1 MSLQIEYPACPL
13 CAESGAALGTA
24 DCTLHPLWHEPLP
37 RSLEWLRCVSCGH
50 IYTRYYWSTEGLKEV
65 FARAHSNQLA
75 GGDADVKRTVWAS
88 VVERSMHALGG
99 YRATMSGERPPTW
112 IDVGC
117 GDGALVMTAA
127 DFGFHAIGLDA
138 RADAVARIQAL
149 GFSAQQVDF
158 MNVLLDEKVDVI
170 SMMDVL
176 EHIPYPAR
184 ALEKANM
191 LLRPGGLLVIS
202 LPDLTSSSWRIMD
215 AMKTNPYWMEIE
227 HHHNFSRDRLARLL
241 KQWGFVIADF
251 AIPYRYKAQMEIYAI
266 KEETEQGI

>member
-1 MSLQIEYPACPL
+1 
-13 CAESGAALGTA
+13 
-24 DCTLHPLWHEPLP
+24 
-37 RSLEWLRCVSCGH
+37 
-50 IYTRYYWSTEGLKEV
+50 
-65 FARAHSNQLA
+65 
-75 GGDADVKRTVWAS
+75 
-88 VVERSMHALGG
+88 MHALGG

-202 LPDLTSSSWRIMD
+202 LPDGMCSSWRIMD
-215 AMKTNPYWMEIE
+215 ATKTNPYWMEIE
-227 HHHNFSRDRLARLL
+227 HHHNFSRSRLASLL
-241 KQWGFVIADF
+241 KQWGFTIVDF
-251 AIPYRYKAQMEIYAI
+251 ATPYRYKAQMEIYAI

>member
-24 DCTLHPLWHEPLP
+24 DCTRHPLWHEPLP

-227 HHHNFSRDRLARLL
+227 HHHNFSRS
-241 KQWGFVIADF
+241 QF
-251 AIPYRYKAQMEIYAI
+251 AKTMGVYHC
-266 KEETEQGI
+266 